1 MSQRTIGASP
11 IIDQVREPLT
21 MDDLPAP
28 NIGRWITRRKA
39 EVVIAVRT
47 GLLGLD
53 EACQRYDITAEEFF
67 SWQRLL
73 NAHGMEGLRAT
84 RLKDYRQSA
93 KGVGRDGA
101 HRADGGAVR

>member
-1 MSQRTIGASP
+1 MSQRRIGASP
-11 IIDQVREPLT
+11 IIDQAREPLT

-28 NIGRWITRRKA
+28 NIARWITRRKA

-47 GLLGLD
+47 GLLGLE
-53 EACQRYDITAEEFF
+53 EACQRYGITAEEFF

-84 RLKDYRQSA
+84 RLKEYRQSA
-93 KGVGRDGA
+93 QGVGRDGA
-101 HRADGGAVR
+101 HRADRDLS